1 VCQGIAD
8 IDCLQPFAPPNSA
21 TPYGYA
27 NPAVK
32 PAVKATVKATVEPTV
47 ERLGALAA
55 QACFGEACQVRV
67 TASWAE
73 DDPPLLQALAPT
85 FPRVGGAQ
93 RELSTG

>member
-1 VCQGIAD
+1 MCQGIAD

-27 NPAVK
+27 NP
-32 PAVKATVKATVEPTV
+32 TVQPTV
-47 ERLGALAA
+47 QPTAERLGAAA
-55 QACFGEACQVRV
+55 DARFGEACQVRV
-67 TASWAE
+67 TVSWAE

-93 RELSTG
+93 RELSTGLSLLWRT